1 MKNCAICNGR
11 KVRYIRDSELKITV
25 QCEKCGVQYKTSYFS
40 EDNALGF
47 WNSKQAELERNNKE
61 ADAS

>member
-11 KVRYIRDSELKITV
+11 KVRYIRDRELKITV
-25 QCEKCGVQYKTSYFS
+25 QCEKCGAQYKTSYFS

-61 ADAS
+61 AAAS